1 MLKRILLSIV
11 LLLVIAYLV
20 VAITAFNRKPA
31 GQVCRDM
38 ELVIKDTVY
47 AGFITKKEVSGM
59 LEKKGIYPVGK
70 PMDRIRSKTLER
82 ELAKHPLIDEVEC
95 YKTPSGIL
103 CVEVSQRIPILSGG
117 GYELVA
123 GERRLRA
130 PRVAGLNDVPCLL
143 IAADN
148 EDSSA
153 IALVENLQRRDLDFF
168 EEAYG
173 FKRLIDQ
180 YGLTQEE
187 AARKVGKTQSA
198 VANKLRL
205 LRLSPQN
212 MELIRSANLT
222 ERHARCLLRLHDDE
236 ERMNATHY
244 IIENELNVSR
254 SEEYIENLLEQKKHP
269 ELTEPPHKDNVVRLI
284 KDVRFFLNTLNR
296 AVGVMVD
303 AGIGAT
309 VDRRPPLHQPPIE
322 RIGGKTHISRT
333 TLSLC
338 GSSVNCD
345 LLVAPRNPWM
355 YSSNRLTFNWFSIV
369 WCVAFIHSPRHDM
382 QTQQSSARA
391 AL

>member
-1 MLKRILLSIV
+1 MMSV
-11 LLLVIAYLV
+11 LTLV
-20 VAITAFNRKPA
+20 T
-31 GQVCRDM
+31 G
-38 ELVIKDTVY
+38 
-47 AGFITKKEVSGM
+47 KEDRT
-59 LEKKGIYPVGK
+59 LR
-70 PMDRIRSKTLER
+70 RIRVSDIVRNPNQPRKYFDPEAIAQ
-82 ELAKHPLIDEVEC
+82 LAESIRQYGVLNPLTVRRA
-95 YKTPSGIL
+95 P
-103 CVEVSQRIPILSGG
+103 GG

-130 PRVAGLNDVPCLL
+130 ARVAGLNDVPCLV

-168 EEAYG
+168 EEAEG

-205 LRLSPQN
+205 LRLSMPN

-222 ERHARCLLRLHDDE
+222 ERHARCLLRLDDE
-236 ERMNATHY
+236 NDRINATKY
-244 IIENELNVSR
+244 IIEHDLNVSR
-254 SEEYIENLLEQKKHP
+254 SEQYIDSLLKEKD
-269 ELTEPPHKDNVVRLI
+269 EPPATGERKVVRLI

-309 VDRRPPLHQPPIE
+309 VDQSEDDDSL
-322 RIGGKTHISRT
+322 
-333 TLSLC
+333 TLTI
-338 GSSVNCD
+338 NI
-345 LLVAPRNPWM
+345 P
-355 YSSNRLTFNWFSIV
+355 
-369 WCVAFIHSPRHDM
+369 H
-382 QTQQSSARA
+382 ARV
-391 AL
+391 

>member
-1 MLKRILLSIV
+1 MSVLS
-11 LLLVIAYLV
+11 L
-20 VAITAFNRKPA
+20 
-31 GQVCRDM
+31 
-38 ELVIKDTVY
+38 
-47 AGFITKKEVSGM
+47 VSGREERS
-59 LEKKGIYPVGK
+59 LR
-70 PMDRIRSKTLER
+70 RIRVSDIARNPNQPRKYFDPEAIAQ
-82 ELAKHPLIDEVEC
+82 LAESIRQYGVLNPLTVRRS
-95 YKTPSGIL
+95 PS
-103 CVEVSQRIPILSGG
+103 G

-130 PRVAGLNDVPCLL
+130 ARVAGLNEVPCLV

-205 LRLSPQN
+205 LRLSQKN

-222 ERHARCLLRLHDDE
+222 ERHARCLLRLDSEE
-236 ERMNATHY
+236 ERINATNY
-244 IIENELNVSR
+244 IIEHDLNVSR
-254 SEEYIENLLEQKKHP
+254 SEQYIEELLKERET
-269 ELTEPPHKDNVVRLI
+269 ELPAQQERKVVRLI

-303 AGIGAT
+303 SGIGAT
-309 VDRRPPLHQPPIE
+309 VQQQDSEDGL
-322 RIGGKTHISRT
+322 
-333 TLSLC
+333 TLTI
-338 GSSVNCD
+338 VN
-345 LLVAPRNPWM
+345 P
-355 YSSNRLTFNWFSIV
+355 
-369 WCVAFIHSPRHDM
+369 H
-382 QTQQSSARA
+382 ARA
-391 AL
+391 

>member
-1 MLKRILLSIV
+1 MSVLTLVTGKEDRTLRRVRVSDIVRNPNQPRKYFDPEAIAQLAESIRQYGV
-11 LLLVIAYLV
+11 LNPL
-20 VAITAFNRKPA
+20 
-31 GQVCRDM
+31 
-38 ELVIKDTVY
+38 TVRR
-47 AGFITKKEVSGM
+47 A
-59 LEKKGIYPVGK
+59 P
-70 PMDRIRSKTLER
+70 
-82 ELAKHPLIDEVEC
+82 
-95 YKTPSGIL
+95 
-103 CVEVSQRIPILSGG
+103 GG

-130 PRVAGLNDVPCLL
+130 ARVAGLNDVPCLV

-168 EEAYG
+168 EEAEG

-205 LRLSPQN
+205 LRLSQQN

-222 ERHARCLLRLHDDE
+222 ERHARCLLRLEDE
-236 ERMNATHY
+236 TDRINATKY
-244 IIENELNVSR
+244 IIEHDLNVSR
-254 SEEYIENLLEQKKHP
+254 SEQYIDALLKE
-269 ELTEPPHKDNVVRLI
+269 KDAPQVVGGERKVVRLI

-309 VDRRPPLHQPPIE
+309 VDQTEDDDGL
-322 RIGGKTHISRT
+322 TLTISI
-333 TLSLC
+333 
-338 GSSVNCD
+338 
-345 LLVAPRNPWM
+345 P
-355 YSSNRLTFNWFSIV
+355 
-369 WCVAFIHSPRHDM
+369 H
-382 QTQQSSARA
+382 ARA
-391 AL
+391 

>member
-1 MLKRILLSIV
+1 MMSVLS
-11 LLLVIAYLV
+11 L
-20 VAITAFNRKPA
+20 
-31 GQVCRDM
+31 
-38 ELVIKDTVY
+38 
-47 AGFITKKEVSGM
+47 VSGREERS
-59 LEKKGIYPVGK
+59 LR
-70 PMDRIRSKTLER
+70 RIRVSDIARNPNQPRKYFDPEAIAQ
-82 ELAKHPLIDEVEC
+82 LAESIRQYGVLNPLTVRRS
-95 YKTPSGIL
+95 PS
-103 CVEVSQRIPILSGG
+103 G

-130 PRVAGLNDVPCLL
+130 ARVVGLNEVPCLV

-205 LRLSPQN
+205 LRLSQKN

-222 ERHARCLLRLHDDE
+222 ERHARCLLRLDSEDE
-236 ERMNATHY
+236 RINATNY
-244 IIENELNVSR
+244 IIEHDLNVSR
-254 SEEYIENLLEQKKHP
+254 SEQYIEELLKERET
-269 ELTEPPHKDNVVRLI
+269 ELPVQQERKVVRLI

-303 AGIGAT
+303 SGIGAT
-309 VDRRPPLHQPPIE
+309 VQQQDSEDGL
-322 RIGGKTHISRT
+322 
-333 TLSLC
+333 TL
-338 GSSVNCD
+338 
-345 LLVAPRNPWM
+345 
-355 YSSNRLTFNWFSIV
+355 TIV
-369 WCVAFIHSPRHDM
+369 IPH
-382 QTQQSSARA
+382 ARA
-391 AL
+391 

>member
-1 MLKRILLSIV
+1 MMSVLS
-11 LLLVIAYLV
+11 L
-20 VAITAFNRKPA
+20 
-31 GQVCRDM
+31 
-38 ELVIKDTVY
+38 
-47 AGFITKKEVSGM
+47 VSGNKEERS
-59 LEKKGIYPVGK
+59 LR
-70 PMDRIRSKTLER
+70 RIRVSDISRNPNQPRKYFDPEAIAQ
-82 ELAKHPLIDEVEC
+82 LAESIRQYGVLNPLTVRRS
-95 YKTPSGIL
+95 PS
-103 CVEVSQRIPILSGG
+103 G

-130 PRVAGLNDVPCLL
+130 ARVAGLNEVPCLV

-205 LRLSPQN
+205 LRLSQNN

-222 ERHARCLLRLHDDE
+222 ERHARCLLRLDSE
-236 ERMNATHY
+236 EDRINATKY
-244 IIENELNVSR
+244 IIEHDLNVSR
-254 SEEYIENLLEQKKHP
+254 SEQYIDDLLKEKEIENSSPVQQERK
-269 ELTEPPHKDNVVRLI
+269 VVRLI

-303 AGIGAT
+303 SGIGAT
-309 VDRRPPLHQPPIE
+309 VEQQESDDGL
-322 RIGGKTHISRT
+322 
-333 TLSLC
+333 TLTI
-338 GSSVNCD
+338 NI
-345 LLVAPRNPWM
+345 P
-355 YSSNRLTFNWFSIV
+355 
-369 WCVAFIHSPRHDM
+369 H
-382 QTQQSSARA
+382 ARA
-391 AL
+391 

>member
-1 MLKRILLSIV
+1 MMSV
-11 LLLVIAYLV
+11 LTL
-20 VAITAFNRKPA
+20 
-31 GQVCRDM
+31 
-38 ELVIKDTVY
+38 
-47 AGFITKKEVSGM
+47 VSGKEDRT
-59 LEKKGIYPVGK
+59 LR
-70 PMDRIRSKTLER
+70 RIRVSEIARNPNQPRKYFDPEAIAQ
-82 ELAKHPLIDEVEC
+82 LAESIRQYGVLNPLTVRRV
-95 YKTPSGIL
+95 P
-103 CVEVSQRIPILSGG
+103 GG

-130 PRVAGLNDVPCLL
+130 ARVAGLNDVPCLL

-222 ERHARCLLRLHDDE
+222 ERHARCLLRLRDDE

-309 VDRRPPLHQPPIE
+309 VDRQENEDGI
-322 RIGGKTHISRT
+322 
-333 TLSLC
+333 TLTINIPHAKS
-338 GSSVNCD
+338 
-345 LLVAPRNPWM
+345 
-355 YSSNRLTFNWFSIV
+355 
-369 WCVAFIHSPRHDM
+369 
-382 QTQQSSARA
+382 
-391 AL
+391 

>member
-1 MLKRILLSIV
+1 MSVLTLVTGKEDRTLRRVRVSDIVRNPNQPRKYFDPEAIAQLAESIRQYGV
-11 LLLVIAYLV
+11 LNPL
-20 VAITAFNRKPA
+20 
-31 GQVCRDM
+31 
-38 ELVIKDTVY
+38 TVRR
-47 AGFITKKEVSGM
+47 A
-59 LEKKGIYPVGK
+59 P
-70 PMDRIRSKTLER
+70 
-82 ELAKHPLIDEVEC
+82 
-95 YKTPSGIL
+95 
-103 CVEVSQRIPILSGG
+103 GG

-130 PRVAGLNDVPCLL
+130 ARVAGLNDVPCLV

-168 EEAYG
+168 EEAEG

-205 LRLSPQN
+205 LRLSQQN

-222 ERHARCLLRLHDDE
+222 ERHARCLLRLEDE
-236 ERMNATHY
+236 TDRINATKY
-244 IIENELNVSR
+244 IIEHDLNVSR
-254 SEEYIENLLEQKKHP
+254 SEQYIDALLKE
-269 ELTEPPHKDNVVRLI
+269 KDNPPVVRGERKVVRLI

-309 VDRRPPLHQPPIE
+309 VDQTEDDDGL
-322 RIGGKTHISRT
+322 TLTISI
-333 TLSLC
+333 
-338 GSSVNCD
+338 
-345 LLVAPRNPWM
+345 P
-355 YSSNRLTFNWFSIV
+355 
-369 WCVAFIHSPRHDM
+369 H
-382 QTQQSSARA
+382 ARA
-391 AL
+391 

>member
-1 MLKRILLSIV
+1 MSVLS
-11 LLLVIAYLV
+11 L
-20 VAITAFNRKPA
+20 
-31 GQVCRDM
+31 
-38 ELVIKDTVY
+38 
-47 AGFITKKEVSGM
+47 VSGREERS
-59 LEKKGIYPVGK
+59 LR
-70 PMDRIRSKTLER
+70 RIRVSDIARNPNQPRKYFDPEAIAQ
-82 ELAKHPLIDEVEC
+82 LAESIRQYGVLNPLTVRRS
-95 YKTPSGIL
+95 PS
-103 CVEVSQRIPILSGG
+103 G

-130 PRVAGLNDVPCLL
+130 ARVAGLNEVPCLV

-205 LRLSPQN
+205 LRLSQKN

-222 ERHARCLLRLHDDE
+222 ERHARCLLRLDSEE
-236 ERMNATHY
+236 ERINATNY
-244 IIENELNVSR
+244 IIEHDLNVSR
-254 SEEYIENLLEQKKHP
+254 SEQYIEELLKERET
-269 ELTEPPHKDNVVRLI
+269 ELPAQQERKVVRLI

-303 AGIGAT
+303 SGIGAT
-309 VDRRPPLHQPPIE
+309 VQQQDSEDGL
-322 RIGGKTHISRT
+322 
-333 TLSLC
+333 TL
-338 GSSVNCD
+338 
-345 LLVAPRNPWM
+345 
-355 YSSNRLTFNWFSIV
+355 TIV
-369 WCVAFIHSPRHDM
+369 IPH
-382 QTQQSSARA
+382 ARA
-391 AL
+391 